1 MCAKQRCSPD
11 VGFRIVIGKGAIR
24 CESVVCGQIARPR
37 QDTVNHVGRTG
48 VRYGPLTSEIK
59 PIPMPPWHGARN
71 VRTEKNESGRERFVR
86 RQTELGSAGSGR
98 PARLDPLALPVRF
111 TASDAVADEAVR
123 HVELHRERVILRRA
137 VQGMRI
143 ALNVPVQA
151 FLGVA
156 IRLTPEQNGA
166 PAGIGV
172 FLEHRDPALSIELY
186 SAQNSDDV
194 VAEWQ
199 LWSRVLGVPCLVAGS
214 DGVLASPFP
223 MLGAVRFK
231 APAQRRRRRSAVSK
245 RRPRF
250 LARRRQGVTRN
261 SPLIH
266 QNERE
271 IIARN

>member
-1 MCAKQRCSPD
+1 MVLP
-11 VGFRIVIGKGAIR
+11 
-24 CESVVCGQIARPR
+24 
-37 QDTVNHVGRTG
+37 
-48 VRYGPLTSEIK
+48 TSGHTK
-59 PIPMPPWHGARN
+59 S
-71 VRTEKNESGRERFVR
+71 KSGRERFVR

-98 PARLDPLALPVRF
+98 CARLDPLGLPVRF
-111 TASDAVADEAVR
+111 TASDAVADESVR

-151 FLGVA
+151 FLGVS

-166 PAGIGV
+166 PAGVGV

-186 SAQNSDDV
+186 AAHDSDDV

-214 DGVLASPFP
+214 DGALKDPFP
-223 MLGAVRFK
+223 CLSAGRCK
-231 APAQRRRRRSAVSK
+231 PPAQRRLRRSPLSK

-250 LARRRQGVTRN
+250 LARRRTGV
-261 SPLIH
+261 
-266 QNERE
+266 
-271 IIARN
+271 